1 MSPPAAAAA
10 PYART
15 AAYARAFYGLMVRDS
30 RVLQRELVSFLLRT
44 VMNPLLFVF
53 VFTYVLPKIGR
64 GLVGGPAGGVSFA
77 TVLVPGLI
85 AVAVFFQGIAAVA
98 LPLATE
104 LGGTREIEDRLMA
117 PLPVGLVAFE
127 KVVFST
133 FQSVLA
139 AVVVFPLLYLIP
151 AEPVSVT
158 ISSWPLLIAVVLI
171 AGLLAGFL
179 GLLLGTVVP
188 PRQIGL
194 IFSLVVIPITFLG
207 CVYYPWQQLSPIPW
221 LKVFTLVNPLV
232 YVSEGL
238 RAAMT
243 PDLPHMPIVAVLG
256 ALAAITAALAW
267 LSIRSFARRVID

>member
-1 MSPPAAAAA
+1 MSADVLAA
-10 PYART
+10 RRV
-15 AAYARAFYGLMVRDS
+15 AYRQAFLGLMIRDA
-30 RVLQRELVSFLLRT
+30 RVLRREFVSFLLRT

-53 VFTYVLPKIGR
+53 VFTYVFPKIGR
-64 GLVGGPAGGVSFA
+64 GLGGGPAGGVSFA

-104 LGGTREIEDRLMA
+104 LGGTGEIEDRLMA
-117 PLPVGLVAFE
+117 PVPISLVAFE
-127 KVVFST
+127 KVAFSAI
-133 FQSVLA
+133 QSILA
-139 AVVVFPLLYLIP
+139 AIVVFPLLYLIP

-158 ISSWPLLIAVVLI
+158 IASWPLLITVVIL

-179 GLLLGTVVP
+179 GLLLGTVVQ

-194 IFSLVVIPITFLG
+194 IFSLVVVPITFLG
-207 CVYYPWQQLSPIPW
+207 CVYYPWQTLSAIPW
-221 LKVFTLVNPLV
+221 LRVLTLGNPLV

-243 PDLPHMPIVAVLG
+243 PSVPHMPVTVV
-256 ALAAITAALAW
+256 LAALVLITSALAW
-267 LSIRSFARRVID
+267 LSTRSFTRRVTS